1 MTKAIFIKLLHNA
14 PIILPVVLKK
24 AIKNTY
30 LKSQEGVVL
39 LVFLCVCYKFYFSC
53 YCPNILLT
61 LSPPLGLSLPV
72 LSLSFCCLLPRM
84 TVQWAVRTWTALS
97 PRGSQLSSR
106 RCQSPVQLMKNK
118 PTTQQ
123 QLWRRK
129 TVRTRKP
136 AAFIPAPRR
145 GTGFVFF
152 YLYTITQQDIQNI
165 LRKYIIIISSFQSQP
180 LQLISSF

>member
-1 MTKAIFIKLLHNA
+1 MCVLQVLFFLLLSKY
-14 PIILPVVLKK
+14 PP
-24 AIKNTY
+24 NTQP
-30 LKSQEGVVL
+30 SAR
-39 LVFLCVCYKFYFSC
+39 S
-53 YCPNILLT
+53 
-61 LSPPLGLSLPV
+61 LSPPV

-123 QLWRRK
+123 QLWRRE

-136 AAFIPAPRR
+136 AAFIPAPRP

-180 LQLISSF
+180 LQLISSFYFLRNKK

>member
-136 AAFIPAPRR
+136 AAFIPAPRP
-145 GTGFVFF
+145 GTELHNRTFKTFWE
-152 YLYTITQQDIQNI
+152 NI
-165 LRKYIIIISSFQSQP
+165 
-180 LQLISSF
+180 